1 MLARNDGNV
10 ARTFAQGTASCWS
23 GYYHG
28 VLERS
33 LLAVQSYTRGALAP
47 VARGLCADAEV
58 RAVTWLAFQCL
69 HGLGHGLMISTGYD
83 LRLALD
89 VCRRLATEW
98 DAEACKGGAF
108 MENLSPMYGGQSR
121 WLRDDDPL
129 YPCGVVAAPDRY
141 ECYKRVTTRILMV
154 IGFEWERVAEMCA
167 SLEADYVRACFTSFG
182 RDVSA
187 QNERN
192 PDDIVRLCEIARP
205 YGAER
210 TCISAAAVDIT
221 SNYANGA
228 RAVGVC
234 EAASMRLRGSCY
246 ESIGTI
252 MGRFRRTAAE
262 RVADCRA
269 LTPVPESVARCIR
282 GARRSSDMVASPL
295 SSSHEGRTSVRP
307 ARLILDDGRPARR
320 PRRARAQPE
329 ERHRPHPAERARL
342 RHRALRLGEVVA
354 RVRHDLR
361 RGAAALRRV
370 ALRLRAAVPA
380 DDGEARR
387 RLDRRALAGDLD
399 RPEDD
404 LAQPALDRRHGD
416 RDLRLPAPALRA
428 DRTAALPD
436 LRAADRGAVA
446 RPDRR
451 AGAAPR
457 RRGRSSP

>member
-1 MLARNDGNV
+1 LGSSRIAILGLVALGAIVVVLAAAVVASDDADGRTTSLPPHPVAGRFQPDDTTLAECTEQSCVEQAFGNIAFRRGPKAATALFERRIAESDTGCHRIAHTIGAAVLARNDGNV

-33 LLAVQSYTRGALAP
+33 LLAVQSYTRGALVP

-98 DAEACKGGAF
+98 DGEACKGGAF

-167 SLEADYVRACFTSFG
+167 SLEADYMRACFTSFG

-192 PDDIVRLCEIARP
+192 PDDIVRLCEIARR

-234 EAASMRLRGSCY
+234 EAASMRFRGSCY

-269 LTPVPESVARCIR
+269 LTAVPASAARCIR
-282 GARRSSDMVASPL
+282 GARRSSDMVA
-295 SSSHEGRTSVRP
+295 VR
-307 ARLILDDGRPARR
+307 
-320 PRRARAQPE
+320 
-329 ERHRPHPAERARL
+329 
-342 RHRALRLGEVVA
+342 
-354 RVRHDLR
+354 
-361 RGAAALRRV
+361 
-370 ALRLRAAVPA
+370 
-380 DDGEARR
+380 
-387 RLDRRALAGDLD
+387 
-399 RPEDD
+399 
-404 LAQPALDRRHGD
+404 
-416 RDLRLPAPALRA
+416 
-428 DRTAALPD
+428 
-436 LRAADRGAVA
+436 
-446 RPDRR
+446 
-451 AGAAPR
+451 
-457 RRGRSSP
+457 